1 VVGVGA
7 KRGRRVS
14 IGVKL
19 GAAVGLLGLV
29 AVLVGG
35 LSTVRLLGLSAQQ
48 QRMYDEA
55 TVPLSHTVTLTREFA
70 GVRVRMLKLPITSG
84 DKLADLVAELDGK
97 VSAFSADLADFEAVA
112 PDAATY
118 AELDAKVKAYLAN
131 VATAAELATAGD
143 EASLTEL
150 IAGPLSTDGTTVND
164 LLAAESDAL
173 AQAASS
179 VNDEGTAEARSAIIL
194 LWVALGIGLVLAAA
208 LAVWVVRGILVAV
221 RAVGAS
227 LSAMRDGDLTRGADV
242 RSRDEIGDM
251 ARAMEDAQQALRG
264 TVGSVV
270 STAQAVAG
278 AAEELSASSAQ
289 VGAGA
294 EETSAQ
300 AGVVAAAAEQVTRN
314 IQTVAAGAEQMGASI
329 AEIAQNAGRAAE
341 IASRAT
347 HEAEA
352 ANEQVARLGASS
364 QEIGAVVKTI
374 TQIAEQTNLL
384 ALNATIEA
392 ARAGDAGKG
401 FAVVAGEVKD
411 LAQATARATE
421 DIARRV
427 EAIQSDTEGAVAAI
441 AKIADI
447 VGQIDHFQMT
457 IASAVE
463 EQTVTTQEMS
473 RNVGEAAGGS
483 GEITSNITGVAVSAD
498 TASQVV
504 SQMGDAVRELA
515 RLAEGLRTEV
525 DQFTV

>member
-1 VVGVGA
+1 MSKA
-7 KRGRRVS
+7 ASARRVS

-19 GAAVGLLGLV
+19 GAVV
-29 AVLVGG
+29 AVLAAVAAV
-35 LSTVRLLGLSAQQ
+35 LSGVASNRMLALSAQQ
-48 QRMYDEA
+48 DEIYRA
-55 TVPLSHTVTLTREFA
+55 SAIPLNGLIEITRQYA
-70 GVRVRMLKLPITSG
+70 AVRVRVYKAVVADPADFPTVLKEYGEKRDLLTAALEAYQPEASSPKAFDTINTSAAG
-84 DKLADLVAELDGK
+84 YLQRADQVFDLTGK
-97 VSAFSADLADFEAVA
+97 GDLAAAKELVLGDS
-112 PDAATY
+112 PDA
-118 AELDAKVKAYLAN
+118 KAF
-131 VATAAELATAGD
+131 
-143 EASLTEL
+143 
-150 IAGPLSTDGTTVND
+150 ND
-164 LLAAESDAL
+164 LLGAEGDVQVKNGSDI
-173 AQAASS
+173 
-179 VNDEGTAEARSAIIL
+179 NDQGTAEANAAIVL
-194 LWVALGIGLVLAAA
+194 MWVSLGIGLVLAVG
-208 LAVWVVRGILVAV
+208 LAVWIVRGLLKAV
-221 RAVGAS
+221 REVQRS
-227 LSAMRDGDLTRGADV
+227 VQAMEAGDLTVEPAV
-242 RSRDEIGDM
+242 AAKDEIGDM
-251 ARAMEDAQQALRG
+251 ARGLAAAQQALRS

-347 HEAEA
+347 QEAEA
-352 ANEQVARLGASS
+352 ANEQVARLGTSS

-374 TQIAEQTNLL
+374 TTIAEQTNLL

-392 ARAGDAGKG
+392 ARAGEAGKG

-421 DIARRV
+421 DIAKRV
-427 EAIQSDTEGAVAAI
+427 EAIQNDTEGAVAAI

-483 GEITSNITGVAVSAD
+483 GEITSNITGVAVAAD
-498 TASQVV
+498 TSSQVV

-515 RLAEGLRTEV
+515 RLAEGLRSEV